1 MEVILLE
8 KIGKLG
14 NLGDK
19 VSVKNGFA
27 RNFLIPFKKAL
38 RVNKANLEYF
48 ETKKQEL
55 ETANNAAKVKAT
67 ADAEKI
73 KGKTFIVIRQAGD
86 TGHLYG
92 SVNSRDVSEILK
104 SAGVIVS
111 YSKITIDTPIR
122 EIGIYSV
129 KVALHPEV
137 VETVKLNVARTEEE
151 AKATEQKLKTVAK
164 KDSVKIEKETTVA
177 KESTEVTEKIE
188 NETEM
193 KK

>member
-8 KIGKLG
+8 KIGRLG

-19 VSVKNGFA
+19 VVVKNGYA

-55 ETANNAAKVKAT
+55 ETANNTARVKAT

-73 KGKTFIVIRQAGD
+73 KGRTFIAIRQAGD

-92 SVNSRDVSEILK
+92 SVNSRDIADILK
-104 SAGVIVS
+104 AAGVIVS

-137 VETVKLNVARTEEE
+137 IETVKVNVARTEEE
-151 AKATEQKLKTVAK
+151 AKATEQKLKNVAK
-164 KDSVKIEKETTVA
+164 KDTVKLEKEKETEAVENKNTETVEA
-177 KESTEVTEKIE
+177 KTKE
-188 NETEM
+188 
-193 KK
+193 

>member
-19 VSVKNGFA
+19 VIVKNGFA

-55 ETANNAAKVKAT
+55 ETANNAAKIKAT

-73 KGKTFIVIRQAGD
+73 KEKTFIVIRQAGD

-104 SAGVIVS
+104 VAGVVVN

-137 VETVKLNVARTEEE
+137 VETIKLNVARTEEE
-151 AKATEQKLKTVAK
+151 AKATEQKLKTAAK
-164 KDSVKIEKETTVA
+164 KDSVKLEKETVTTE
-177 KESTEVTEKIE
+177 ESTGVTEKVE
-188 NETEM
+188 AETKE
-193 KK
+193 

>member
-8 KIGKLG
+8 KIGRLG

-19 VSVKNGFA
+19 VVVKNGYA

-55 ETANNAAKVKAT
+55 ETANNTAKVKAN

-73 KGKTFIVIRQAGD
+73 KGKTFIAIRQAGD

-92 SVNSRDVSEILK
+92 SVNSRDIADILK
-104 SAGVIVS
+104 AAGVIVS

-137 VETVKLNVARTEEE
+137 IETVKVNVARTEEE
-151 AKATEQKLKTVAK
+151 AKATEQKLKNVAK
-164 KDSVKIEKETTVA
+164 KDAVKLEKEKETEAVENKNTETVEA
-177 KESTEVTEKIE
+177 ETKE
-188 NETEM
+188 
-193 KK
+193 